1 MTDKEWM
8 DKAREL
14 LGRASWDM
22 PLQSV
27 VIESHLRE
35 QPSPWISVSDS
46 LPDESVYVL
55 VYSASD
61 KRQYVVARYD
71 LVAGDEP
78 YYSWSGCDVSLESG
92 EVTHWMPLMVPPKE
106 SA

>member
-1 MTDKEWM
+1 
-8 DKAREL
+8 
-14 LGRASWDM
+14 
-22 PLQSV
+22 
-27 VIESHLRE
+27 
-35 QPSPWISVSDS
+35 
-46 LPDESVYVL
+46 VL